1 MAANSPYSGTQS
13 KPSRSGSF
21 PEGEDYNRH
30 VKRRQRTGKT
40 WHGLFFAA
48 TLIGI
53 IALAALILDVT
64 NDAFGYIAL
73 QNDIEEE
80 VLIVNHYKEKMLS
93 APRTLPSEDDQK
105 LANNIASRPT
115 AIGFFGYSFYKDNA
129 DSLTLLSVD
138 GVQPDPAT
146 VESAEYLL
154 ARPLYLYTTDII
166 MQEKR
171 NVAAFLWYYLN
182 NVNPQIGEI
191 GYFPISQDTLNE
203 ALDSWERATGLTGST
218 VDTLYPVAGDIQAI
232 GSSTVAP
239 ITQQMADGF
248 NATVGKDVAIQIDSI
263 GTDAGIRAFCQDRQ
277 GDILNASRAMIS
289 IDISACQVNGRQPLE
304 FRIANDGIPVVVSAQ
319 NDFLTA
325 VTRQQLQQIF
335 TTAENWSDVDP
346 SWPDKPILHYIPGAT
361 SGTLD
366 FFVAKV
372 FGTTLAEQPPAELA
386 AMVTANVSS
395 GRLRALEAETPLAER
410 SSEDLAGLILDEVIQ
425 PEVVETWTLFE
436 SIFNKTEIE
445 AEVAAM
451 PGTELVFKSWI
462 NWNFLT
468 SPQSSDPLNSGIAVA
483 ILGSIWV
490 TVIAFLVAVPM
501 GTAAAIYLEEYSTGK
516 SRMDQ
521 IIETNIN
528 NLAGV
533 PSIIYGMLGLAVFV
547 RLLAPITSGQIFG
560 YGSQATANG
569 RTILS
574 AGLTLGVLILPLVI
588 INAREAI
595 RAVPRA
601 LREASYGLGATRWQ
615 TVWNHVLPNAISGIL
630 TGVILSVSRAFG
642 ETAPL
647 IVVGVSTFIVVK
659 PSSPFSK
666 YTTLPAQVYQ
676 WTSRPQQEF
685 QHLAAAA
692 IIVLLVLL
700 IALNATAIYLR
711 NRYSQRKY

>member
-1 MAANSPYSGTQS
+1 
-13 KPSRSGSF
+13 
-21 PEGEDYNRH
+21 
-30 VKRRQRTGKT
+30 
-40 WHGLFFAA
+40 
-48 TLIGI
+48 
-53 IALAALILDVT
+53 
-64 NDAFGYIAL
+64 
-73 QNDIEEE
+73 
-80 VLIVNHYKEKMLS
+80 ML
-93 APRTLPSEDDQK
+93 
-105 LANNIASRPT
+105 
-115 AIGFFGYSFYKDNA
+115 
-129 DSLTLLSVD
+129 
-138 GVQPDPAT
+138 
-146 VESAEYLL
+146 
-154 ARPLYLYTTDII
+154 
-166 MQEKR
+166 
-171 NVAAFLWYYLN
+171 
-182 NVNPQIGEI
+182 
-191 GYFPISQDTLNE
+191 
-203 ALDSWERATGLTGST
+203 
-218 VDTLYPVAGDIQAI
+218 
-232 GSSTVAP
+232 
-239 ITQQMADGF
+239 
-248 NATVGKDVAIQIDSI
+248 
-263 GTDAGIRAFCQDRQ
+263 
-277 GDILNASRAMIS
+277 
-289 IDISACQVNGRQPLE
+289 
-304 FRIANDGIPVVVSAQ
+304 
-319 NDFLTA
+319 
-325 VTRQQLQQIF
+325 
-335 TTAENWSDVDP
+335 
-346 SWPDKPILHYIPGAT
+346 
-361 SGTLD
+361 
-366 FFVAKV
+366 
-372 FGTTLAEQPPAELA
+372 
-386 AMVTANVSS
+386 TANVSS

-468 SPQSSDPLNSGIAVA
+468 SPQSSDPLKSGIVVA

-560 YGSQATANG
+560 YGSEATANG

-595 RAVPRA
+595 RAVPRS

-659 PSSPFSK
+659 PTSPFSK